1 MCLCVDTYTHT
12 HTILIKEFK
21 RIPTLSPFA
30 QDKKKTGKMKLLFR
44 DLYLG
49 DNTIEEKGGDFHT
62 NESSYW
68 LDYLWG
74 EGVMGKDWD

>member
-1 MCLCVDTYTHT
+1 
-12 HTILIKEFK
+12 
-21 RIPTLSPFA
+21 
-30 QDKKKTGKMKLLFR
+30 MKLLFR

-49 DNTIEEKGGDFHT
+49 DNTIEEKGSDFHT

-74 EGVMGKDWD
+74 EGFMGKDWD